1 VINCGHMVMSEQ
13 PEQTLQAVKSV
24 LMAV

>member
-1 VINCGHMVMSEQ
+1 CGHMVMSEQ